1 MVNAL
6 PGRVMNYPED
16 ARNVI
21 AAEDILDK
29 VLEIAL
35 NRSLDFIASLVL
47 SLKPT
52 VVRKEMLELAL
63 KRGCMEFLRKV
74 WVGNHN
80 LQEGVHVKKR
90 ATKSVIWEFLNRSA

>member
-35 NRSLDFIASLVL
+35 NRSLDSIAALVL

-52 VVRKEMLELAL
+52 VVR
-63 KRGCMEFLRKV
+63 
-74 WVGNHN
+74 
-80 LQEGVHVKKR
+80 
-90 ATKSVIWEFLNRSA
+90 

>member
-35 NRSLDFIASLVL
+35 NRGLDSNASLVL

-52 VVRKEMLELAL
+52 VVRKEMIEIAL
-63 KRGCMEFLRKV
+63 KRGRMEFLRKV

-80 LQEGVHVKKR
+80 LQEGVPAKKR
-90 ATKSVIWEFLNRSA
+90 EK